1 MKKMEMKIKR
11 VFPLIALCVF
21 MFVSCDCDHD
31 LEAPFASSLAVGSV
45 VCSDGSVLTDGEFD
59 RSGKEAV
66 GIVFHVNR
74 DPEIEGLGYAVY
86 IRDMEPLAF
95 SDSLGV
101 D

>member
-1 MKKMEMKIKR
+1 MKKMKKKSLLLMT
-11 VFPLIALCVF
+11 ALCAF
-21 MFVSCDCDHD
+21 MLVSCDCDHN
-31 LEAPFASSLAVGSV
+31 LEVPFASSLAVGSV

-59 RSGKEAV
+59 KSGKEAV

-74 DPEIEGLGYAVY
+74 NPDIEGLGYAVY

-95 SDSLGV
+95 ADSLGV